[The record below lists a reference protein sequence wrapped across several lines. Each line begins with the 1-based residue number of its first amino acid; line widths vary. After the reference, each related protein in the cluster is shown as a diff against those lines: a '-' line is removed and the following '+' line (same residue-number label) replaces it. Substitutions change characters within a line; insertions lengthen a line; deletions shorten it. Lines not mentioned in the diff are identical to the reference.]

1 MDIKIIV
8 HTHIIDI
15 LLLITLNNT
24 FKLINHSPPLLKSNI
39 SVYRLQACFRYEMSA
54 FNDCYKSVLS
64 FSKQTFFLPLH
75 CVSNI
80 FVNFAFLFF
89 IENYQVDVVNIKVNT
104 GKMLYE
110 TPRHHQNNNT
120 TDLVKSSQAILPA
133 FCFAVI
139 AGTGSTL

>member
-1 MDIKIIV
+1 MK
-8 HTHIIDI
+8 
-15 LLLITLNNT
+15 LNIN
-24 FKLINHSPPLLKSNI
+24 FKLINHCPPLLKSNI
-39 SVYRLQACFRYEMSA
+39 LVCRQACFRYEMSV
-54 FNDCYKSVLS
+54 FNDCYKSVFS

-110 TPRHHQNNNT
+110 TPKRHQNN
-120 TDLVKSSQAILPA
+120 KMSSQTFIIKIVTILPYCLLWWNYQHCDQ
-133 FCFAVI
+133 FDNMFSI
-139 AGTGSTL
+139 NS

>member
-1 MDIKIIV
+1 
-8 HTHIIDI
+8 
-15 LLLITLNNT
+15 
-24 FKLINHSPPLLKSNI
+24 
-39 SVYRLQACFRYEMSA
+39 MSA

-110 TPRHHQNNNT
+110 TPKRHQNN
-120 TDLVKSSQAILPA
+120 KMSSQTFIIKIVTILPYCLLWWNYQHCDQ
-133 FCFAVI
+133 FDNMFSFNSQHINKFSQIFFDVFSWNKKDFLEWGI
-139 AGTGSTL
+139 YFSIL